1 MQDTNEG
8 SASAAAGL
16 SGLDTRAMARHAGS
30 AAKLL
35 RALASRPRLMIL
47 CVLAEGET
55 SVGDLNRRVP
65 LSQSALSQHL
75 AVLRRDHLVTTRRQS
90 QTIYYALRQGPALD
104 VIETLHSIYC
114 VPAKR
119 QCRKGAQWGEGR
131 QPRRKAEE

>member
-1 MQDTNEG
+1 MT
-8 SASAAAGL
+8 
-16 SGLDTRAMARHAGS
+16 RHAGS

-47 CVLAEGET
+47 CVLAEGEI
-55 SVGDLNRRVP
+55 SVSELNRRVP

-75 AVLRRDHLVTTRRQS
+75 AVLRRDHLVSTRRQS

-114 VPAKR
+114 GPAVR
-119 QCRKGAQWGEGR
+119 QPRKGAQRGEGR
-131 QPRRKAEE
+131 QPRCKAEKQ